1 MIGKEDRRDED
12 IFIKQSYSGL
22 LQLLTNN
29 LNFSSNLTVVKEDIW
44 FKGWEKRLLGNLI
57 TLAITASKYLA
68 RLKYLIF
75 NRF

>member
-57 TLAITASKYLA
+57 TLAITASK
-68 RLKYLIF
+68 
-75 NRF
+75 